1 MWRFLL
7 CLLLFVYKNFT
18 NNSCSFLLV
27 KFITK
32 ILLSWTSLIVIFCIV
47 VCLWVKRC
55 CRIITHYALQL
66 CTYYNVIVCLCCF
79 FARRCS
85 VCYCNALSRAALVC
99 IAFCLSICLL
109 HSHLFL
115 LKKAKVIFKSLK
127 LFDIIFLVHV

>member
-18 NNSCSFLLV
+18 NSCSFLLV

-79 FARRCS
+79 FCTSLFRVLLQCPLAGGLSMYCILS
-85 VCYCNALSRAALVC
+85 VHLSVT
-99 IAFCLSICLL
+99 FTPVSPQKGK
-109 HSHLFL
+109 SHFL
-115 LKKAKVIFKSLK
+115 KFEAV
-127 LFDIIFLVHV
+127 